1 MGLMLWNIVIIS
13 SRFRRGFFD
22 TFSITDFFNGQGAR
36 SERSQSYVTD
46 EATKSGGKRKF
57 GVAKSHRPN
66 REFIFATF
74 LCCTLLLPACY
85 EPKEGC
91 LDAQATN
98 FELDADEACPNCCEY
113 PSLQLALRHRIVL
126 FGQEEDRFST
136 DSIYYDGSGQ
146 PFRFNNIRFYLSNLR
161 LVRSD
166 GSEAMVSDTIEL
178 DLYAPSGAP
187 RKATAEDNFL
197 LANPL
202 FEQTYTIGA
211 FRESGSN
218 FEKIRFAVGIE
229 GIANE
234 AIPDSLPD
242 DYPLGRIEQALDLH
256 FNQDSGYV
264 FSHIELFRDTTAAD
278 TIPVVLRIGT
288 MPYLRVVELL
298 LPSGGYTPS
307 DGFNTLVTLRVNYVE
322 WFQSLNIRQ
331 DTPAQMIEKIV
342 QNLANSFS
350 VIAIEKK

>member
-1 MGLMLWNIVIIS
+1 MKKRSRKNLNLFGL
-13 SRFRRGFFD
+13 
-22 TFSITDFFNGQGAR
+22 
-36 SERSQSYVTD
+36 
-46 EATKSGGKRKF
+46 
-57 GVAKSHRPN
+57 
-66 REFIFATF
+66 F
-74 LCCTLLLPACY
+74 LCCTLLVPACY
-85 EPKEGC
+85 EAQEGC

-98 FELDADEACPNCCEY
+98 FDLEADEACPDCCEY
-113 PSLQLALRHRIVL
+113 PSLQLALKHSIVL
-126 FGQEEDRFST
+126 IGQGEQRFST
-136 DSIYYDGSGQ
+136 DSVYYDGSGQ
-146 PFRFNNIRFYLSNLR
+146 PFRFNNIRFYLSNVR

-166 GSEAMVSDTIEL
+166 GSVAMVSDTVEL
-178 DLYAPSGAP
+178 NLYDPSGAP
-187 RKATAEDNFL
+187 RKATVEDNFV

-202 FEQTYTIGA
+202 FEQTYTIGN
-211 FRESGSN
+211 FRESGSS
-218 FEKIRFAVGIE
+218 FEKIRFAIGVE

-242 DYPLGRIEQALDLH
+242 DYPLGRIEEALDLH

-288 MPYLRVVELL
+288 LPYLRTVELSF
-298 LPSGGYTPS
+298 PSGGFTPT

-331 DTPAQMIEKIV
+331 DTPAQMIDKIV

>member
-1 MGLMLWNIVIIS
+1 MKKRSRKNLNGLLLSLM
-13 SRFRRGFFD
+13 
-22 TFSITDFFNGQGAR
+22 
-36 SERSQSYVTD
+36 
-46 EATKSGGKRKF
+46 
-57 GVAKSHRPN
+57 
-66 REFIFATF
+66 

-98 FELDADEACPNCCEY
+98 FELDADEACPDCCEY

-126 FGQEEDRFST
+126 FGQEDDRFST
-136 DSIYYDGSGQ
+136 DSVYYDGSGQ
-146 PFRFNNIRFYLSNLR
+146 PFRFKNIRFYLSNVR

-166 GSEAMVSDTIEL
+166 GSVAMVSDTIEL
-178 DLYAPSGAP
+178 NLYDPSGAP
-187 RKATAEDNFL
+187 RKATVEDNFL

-211 FRESGSN
+211 FRESGSS
-218 FEKIRFAVGIE
+218 FEKIRFAIGVE

-242 DYPLGRIEQALDLH
+242 DYPLGRIEETLDLH

-288 MPYLRVVELL
+288 LPYLRTVELSF
-298 LPSGGYTPS
+298 PSGGFTPT
-307 DGFNTLVTLRVNYVE
+307 DGFNTLVTLQVNYVE
-322 WFQSLNIRQ
+322 RFQSLNIRQ

>member
-1 MGLMLWNIVIIS
+1 MKKHSRKNHRNFASSLPGLM
-13 SRFRRGFFD
+13 
-22 TFSITDFFNGQGAR
+22 
-36 SERSQSYVTD
+36 
-46 EATKSGGKRKF
+46 
-57 GVAKSHRPN
+57 
-66 REFIFATF
+66 

-98 FELDADEACPNCCEY
+98 FDLDTDEACSDCCTY
-113 PSLQLALRHRIVL
+113 PTLQLALQHRIVL
-126 FGQEEDRFST
+126 IGQEAKRFST
-136 DSIYYDGSGQ
+136 DSVYYDGSGQ
-146 PFRFNNIRFYLSNLR
+146 PFRFNDIRFYLSNLR
-161 LVRSD
+161 LVRFD
-166 GSEAMVSDTIEL
+166 GSVAMVSDTIEL

-187 RKATAEDNFL
+187 RKATIEDNFL

-211 FRESGSN
+211 FRESGSS

-242 DYPLGRIEQALDLH
+242 DYPLGRIEAALDLH

-264 FSHIELFRDTTAAD
+264 FSHIELFRDTAAAD

-288 MPYLRVVELL
+288 TPYLRTVELS
-298 LPSGGYTPS
+298 LPSGGYSPT

-322 WFQSLNIRQ
+322 WFQSLNVRQ

>member
-1 MGLMLWNIVIIS
+1 MKKRSRKNLDGLLWLM
-13 SRFRRGFFD
+13 
-22 TFSITDFFNGQGAR
+22 
-36 SERSQSYVTD
+36 
-46 EATKSGGKRKF
+46 
-57 GVAKSHRPN
+57 
-66 REFIFATF
+66 

-85 EPKEGC
+85 EPIEGC

-98 FELDADEACPNCCEY
+98 FDLDADQACSGCCEY
-113 PSLQLALRHRIVL
+113 PAFQLSLQHRIGLVGL
-126 FGQEEDRFST
+126 ESRFST
-136 DSIYYDGSGQ
+136 DSVYYDGSGQ

-161 LVRSD
+161 LVRAD
-166 GSEAMVSDTIEL
+166 GSEAPVSDTIEL
-178 DLYAPSGAP
+178 DLYDLSGTP
-187 RKATAEDNFL
+187 RKATVEDNYL
-197 LANPL
+197 LANPA

-218 FEKIRFAVGIE
+218 FVKIRFAVGVE

-242 DYPLGRIEQALDLH
+242 DYPLGRIEEALDLH
-256 FNQDSGYV
+256 FNRDSGYV

-278 TIPVVLRIGT
+278 TIPVILRIGT
-288 MPYLRVVELL
+288 TPYLRVVELL
-298 LPSGGYTPS
+298 LPPGGYTPTE
-307 DGFNTLVTLRVNYVE
+307 GFNSLLTLRVNYVE

-331 DTPAQMIEKIV
+331 DSPAQMIEKIV

>member
-1 MGLMLWNIVIIS
+1 MKKRSRKNRNGLLLSLM
-13 SRFRRGFFD
+13 
-22 TFSITDFFNGQGAR
+22 
-36 SERSQSYVTD
+36 
-46 EATKSGGKRKF
+46 
-57 GVAKSHRPN
+57 
-66 REFIFATF
+66 

-85 EPKEGC
+85 EPQEGC

-98 FELDADEACPNCCEY
+98 FDLNADEACPDCCEY

-126 FGQEEDRFST
+126 IGQEEGRFST
-136 DSIYYDGSGQ
+136 DSVYYDGSGQ
-146 PFRFNNIRFYLSNLR
+146 PFQFNNIRFYLSNVR

-166 GSEAMVSDTIEL
+166 GSVAMVSDTIEL
-178 DLYAPSGAP
+178 DLYDPAGAP
-187 RKATAEDNFL
+187 RKATVEDNFL

-211 FRESGSN
+211 FRESGSS
-218 FEKIRFAVGIE
+218 FEKIRFSVGIE

-242 DYPLGRIEQALDLH
+242 DYPLGRIEEALDLH
-256 FNQDSGYV
+256 FNPDSGYV

-288 MPYLRVVELL
+288 TPYLRTVELS
-298 LPSGGYTPS
+298 LPSGGYTPT
-307 DGFNTLVTLRVNYVE
+307 DGFNTLVTLRVNYVD
-322 WFQSLNIRQ
+322 WFQSLNVRQ
-331 DTPAQMIEKIV
+331 DSPAQMIEKIV